1 MHFGF
6 PFHCLFSY
14 LNISGVIFLVYVYS
28 FIISMTSPG
37 DIGSVTRETDDHND
51 LDHNNDTPTGT
62 NNDTIQS
69 RRSLLAGVCDRYND
83 SQAPEF
89 NILHATPG
97 GPGVE
102 TVLLPGEPPV
112 TVCIPHKVGSH
123 AWGVFSRK
131 LAEIYPQRIQFLQ
144 SVNWKKR
151 AEMTKKV
158 VVVRHPLDRLVSA
171 YRMIFQVGQWTI
183 ELACHFSFSFSCTGL
198 VR

>member
-1 MHFGF
+1 MHFR
-6 PFHCLFSY
+6 FS
-14 LNISGVIFLVYVYS
+14 LLMICSDHNILGVILLLYVYS
-28 FIISMTSPG
+28 YSTSVTSSG
-37 DIGSVTRETDDHND
+37 DIGPVTRETYDHND
-51 LDHNNDTPTGT
+51 LDHIKDTPTVT

-69 RRSLLAGVCDRYND
+69 RRSLLDGVCDRYND
-83 SQAPEF
+83 NQAPEYD
-89 NILHATPG
+89 ILHATPD

-144 SVNWKKR
+144 SMNWRKR
-151 AEMTKKV
+151 AKMTKKV

-171 YRMIFQVGQWTI
+171 YRMIFQVDMTMG
-183 ELACHFSFSFSCTGL
+183 
-198 VR
+198 